1 MVAQE
6 YIKPLRN
13 ILAYIKIIKIDAA
26 TNIKAKSIFWR
37 RTIIMITQTF
47 IKNPTNGGIPA
58 IDKKIKKR
66 KTLSLCPIFLVFIES
81 FLEKL

>member
-26 TNIKAKSIFWR
+26 TNIKAKSIFWS

-47 IKNPTNGGIPA
+47 IKNLTNGGIPA
-58 IDKKIKKR
+58 INKKIKKG
-66 KTLSLCPIFLVFIES
+66 KLCLFAPYSWCLSSLF
-81 FLEKL
+81 